1 MLRSLRE
8 RLTPRESAGQL
19 PALLLDQ
26 DSLPSRHQA
35 REVEQPLR
43 LVKQPGGMPR
53 AVLLLLGGC
62 VFFCCLGVLSFLPT
76 TAPEVPSSLA
86 VEEEVQERDRRPV
99 NAYLLT
105 TLLLVGA
112 SFGVSILWLTTNARR
127 RRGAICSWG
136 FDERPWLAAAREG
149 PSFLGVFRL

>member
-26 DSLPSRHQA
+26 EDSLPSRHQA
-35 REVEQPLR
+35 REGEQPLR
-43 LVKQPGGMPR
+43 LAKQPSMPR
-53 AVLLLLGGC
+53 AVLLLLLAG
-62 VFFCCLGVLSFLPT
+62 VVLSCLGVLSFLPA
-76 TAPEVPSSLA
+76 TAPEVPSALA
-86 VEEEVQERDRRPV
+86 VEEEVQERDRHPV

-112 SFGVSILWLTTNARR
+112 SFGVSILWLSTNARR

>member
-1 MLRSLRE
+1 
-8 RLTPRESAGQL
+8 
-19 PALLLDQ
+19 
-26 DSLPSRHQA
+26 
-35 REVEQPLR
+35 
-43 LVKQPGGMPR
+43 MPR
-53 AVLLLLGGC
+53 AVLLLLAG
-62 VFFCCLGVLSFLPT
+62 VVLSCLGVLSFLPT
-76 TAPEVPSSLA
+76 TAPEVPSALA

-105 TLLLVGA
+105 TLLLGGA

>member
-8 RLTPRESAGQL
+8 QLTPRESAGQL

-26 DSLPSRHQA
+26 EDSPPSRHQA
-35 REVEQPLR
+35 REGEQPLR
-43 LVKQPGGMPR
+43 LAKQPGGMPR
-53 AVLLLLGGC
+53 AVLLLLAG
-62 VFFCCLGVLSFLPT
+62 VVLSCLGVLSFLPT
-76 TAPEVPSSLA
+76 TAPEVPSALA

-99 NAYLLT
+99 NTYLLT
-105 TLLLVGA
+105 ALLLVGA
-112 SFGVSILWLTTNARR
+112 SFGVSILWLSTNARR
-127 RRGAICSWG
+127 RRGTICSWG

>member
-43 LVKQPGGMPR
+43 LVKQPGGIPR
-53 AVLLLLGGC
+53 VVILLLGG
-62 VFFCCLGVLSFLPT
+62 VFFCCLGVLLFLPA
-76 TAPEVPSSLA
+76 TAPEVSSALA

-112 SFGVSILWLTTNARR
+112 SFGVSVLWLTTNARR
-127 RRGAICSWG
+127 RRGTICSLS